1 MYPWV
6 GGGTLL
12 MTTPAVGSPAR
23 LPSPEAESHG
33 FLRLEWRILRTQFAQ
48 GFATS
53 RLRYGLVIVLSL
65 VLWFGLFFLV
75 REGFDFMNGAL
86 PPAIHE
92 QVVRVIFNA
101 FFFALFLMLIFSSG
115 VILYGS
121 LFRGREVAC
130 LLTMPIHEERIF
142 QHKFRH
148 AVVLSS
154 WGFVLLGS
162 PMLIAYGNVAQA
174 PWYYYAMVF
183 PMLVAFVFVPA
194 GIGAILLLAVMHVFP
209 RKRAHLLALGIVVL
223 VGAAVGFFWSL
234 FSRPETDLLT
244 PHWFQEMLHRLQLAE
259 EKPLPNW
266 WLSSGLLESA
276 GHEWSEGVLFLGL
289 LIANALFFRELAG
302 MFAARIYRNAYWQA
316 TGAGSPPTRVRR
328 SWFDRTLNRCLG
340 FLSPSVRLILIK
352 DVRLF
357 RRDPLQW
364 SQFLIL
370 TCLLLMYFTNVHPVT
385 YTVQLSQWVNVVSF
399 MNLSVVGLL
408 MSTFTTRF
416 VFPLVSLEG
425 RRFWLL
431 GLLPL
436 KRDSILWA
444 KFLFSV
450 GCLLVPCGLLI
461 LLSDWRLGIPPM
473 LMAQHQATS
482 LLLCLG
488 LSGIGVGLGAR
499 LPMIAEPSPSR
510 IAAGFGGTL
519 NLVIGTLFIL
529 LVLTLSTLPCHVYLA
544 RQLEPTF
551 AFGGELA
558 LWQVIIR
565 SWLVFGSMAS
575 LIVGGLAALLPMWIG
590 IRTFRRQEFK

>member
-1 MYPWV
+1 MRAA
-6 GGGTLL
+6 T
-12 MTTPAVGSPAR
+12 SPSPTR
-23 LPSPEAESHG
+23 LPSLEAESRG
-33 FLRLEWRILRTQFAQ
+33 FLRLEWRILRTQVAQ
-48 GFATS
+48 GLAAS
-53 RLRYGLVIVLSL
+53 RLRYALVIVLSL
-65 VLWFGLFFLV
+65 LLWFGLFHLV
-75 REGFDFMNGAL
+75 REGFHFMKGTL
-86 PPAIHE
+86 PLRIHE

-121 LFRGREVAC
+121 LFRSGEVAY

-142 QHKFRH
+142 QHKFQH
-148 AVVLSS
+148 AVTLSS

-162 PMLIAYGNVAQA
+162 PMLVAYGNVALA
-174 PWYYYAMVF
+174 PWYYYAMVL
-183 PMLVAFVFVPA
+183 PMLVAFVVIPA
-194 GIGAILLLAVMHVFP
+194 GIGAILLLAVMRFFP
-209 RKRAHLLALGIVVL
+209 RKRGHLLALGIAL
-223 VGAAVGFFWSL
+223 LIGATVWFFWSL
-234 FSRPETDLLT
+234 FSRPESDLLT
-244 PHWFQEMLHRLQLAE
+244 PRWFLEMLQRLQLAQ

-266 WLSSGLLESA
+266 WLSSGLLEAA
-276 GHEWSEGVLFLGL
+276 GHAWSESVMFLAI

-302 MFAARIYRNAYWQA
+302 MFAARIYRKAYWEA
-316 TGAGSPPTRVRR
+316 AGAGSSPTRVQMG
-328 SWFDRTLNRCLG
+328 WFDRTLNRCLG
-340 FLSPSVRLILIK
+340 FLSPSVRLILMK

-385 YTVQLSQWVNVVSF
+385 YTLRLSQWVNVVSF

-425 RRFWLL
+425 HRFWLL

-461 LLSDWRLGIPPM
+461 LLSDWRLGIPLM
-473 LMAQHQATS
+473 LMVQHQGTS

-488 LSGIGVGLGAR
+488 LSGIGVGMGAR
-499 LPMIAEPSPSR
+499 LPVINEQSPSR

-519 NLVIGTLFIL
+519 NLVIGTLFI
-529 LVLTLSTLPCHVYLA
+529 VLILALATLPCHVYLA
-544 RQLEPTF
+544 RQIEPTF
-551 AFGGELA
+551 SFSGEFTH
-558 LWQVIIR
+558 WQIAIR
-565 SWLVFGSMAS
+565 SWLIVGSLAS
-575 LIVGGLAALLPMWIG
+575 LIVGVLAALAPMWIG
-590 IRTFRRQEFK
+590 IRTFRRQEFH

>member
-1 MYPWV
+1 MR
-6 GGGTLL
+6 GTL
-12 MTTPAVGSPAR
+12 PV
-23 LPSPEAESHG
+23 
-33 FLRLEWRILRTQFAQ
+33 Q
-48 GFATS
+48 
-53 RLRYGLVIVLSL
+53 
-65 VLWFGLFFLV
+65 
-75 REGFDFMNGAL
+75 
-86 PPAIHE
+86 IHE
-92 QVVRVIFNA
+92 QVVRVIFNT

-121 LFRGREVAC
+121 LFRGGEVAY

-142 QHKFRH
+142 QHEFQH
-148 AVVLSS
+148 AVMFSS

-162 PMLIAYGNVAQA
+162 PMLVAYGNVAMA
-174 PWYYYAMVF
+174 PWYFYALVL
-183 PMLVAFVFVPA
+183 PMLVAFVFIPT
-194 GIGAILLLAVMHVFP
+194 GIGAILLLLIMRFFP
-209 RKRAHLLALGIVVL
+209 RKRAHLLAFGILLL
-223 VGAAVGFFWSL
+223 VGAVVWFFWSL

-244 PHWFQEMLHRLQLAE
+244 PRWFQEMLRRLQLAQ

-266 WLSSGLLESA
+266 WLSSGLLEA
-276 GHEWSEGVLFLGL
+276 ADRAWSEGVLFLAL
-289 LIANALFFRELAG
+289 LIANALFFRESAG
-302 MFAARIYRNAYWQA
+302 MIAARIFRRAYW
-316 TGAGSPPTRVRR
+316 GAVGVGSPPTRVQMG
-328 SWFDRTLNRCLG
+328 WFDRTLNHGLG
-340 FLSPSVRLILIK
+340 FLSPAVRLILMK

-370 TCLLLMYFTNVHPVT
+370 ACLLLMYFTNVHPLS
-385 YTVQLSQWVNVVSF
+385 YTLHISQWVNIVSF

-450 GCLLVPCGLLI
+450 GCLLVPCCLLI
-461 LLSDWRLGIPPM
+461 LLSDVRLGIPLP
-473 LMAQHQATS
+473 LILQHQATS

-499 LPMIAEPSPSR
+499 LPVIAEQSPSR

-519 NLVIGTLFIL
+519 NLVIGTIFIAL
-529 LVLTLSTLPCHVYLA
+529 ILGLGTLPCHVYLA
-544 RQLEPTF
+544 RQIEPAFSF
-551 AFGGELA
+551 ASESTSWRIA
-558 LWQVIIR
+558 LR
-565 SWLVFGSMAS
+565 SWLMVGSLAS
-575 LIVGGLAALLPMWIG
+575 LIIGAIAALLPMWIG
-590 IRTFRRQEFK
+590 IRTFRRQEFH